1 MKAGAFMDAIEAI
14 IGRRSIRKF
23 QQKAVPVKII
33 QKLMDAA
40 RFYPSPANLQP
51 LKFRIVSEQEDRAR
65 LAAQLHWA
73 AYLPEFTPAPDELPP
88 AYLVIIGDHSIS
100 HEFSFCAGAAAELLM
115 LAAYNMGLGSCCLG
129 FSNADAVAQVLGLKV
144 RCYEPLYAIAIGYPK
159 QRSMTV
165 DQDSDCRYWLDDKG
179 DFVVPKRTVQEITQ

>member
-73 AYLPEFTPAPDELPP
+73 AYLPEFTHPMNCLRRIWSSLAIIQS
-88 AYLVIIGDHSIS
+88 AMSLVFVL
-100 HEFSFCAGAAAELLM
+100 EQLRSF
-115 LAAYNMGLGSCCLG
+115 
-129 FSNADAVAQVLGLKV
+129 
-144 RCYEPLYAIAIGYPK
+144 
-159 QRSMTV
+159 
-165 DQDSDCRYWLDDKG
+165 
-179 DFVVPKRTVQEITQ
+179 